1 MIKVL
6 IQVAGGSSDRRIY
19 NERTL
24 EYKETRQGSLPYIY
38 PYGFIL
44 GTMAE
49 DGACVDCYIIT
60 RESLEAGSIVD
71 CEPIGLLEQ
80 NEDGEID
87 HKILASLPNEKVE
100 VSQDLLHEM
109 QDFIHRLFAAYPE
122 MNVTVGNIMPRENAL
137 HHIYK
142 NREE

>member
-6 IQVAGGSSDRRIY
+6 IQVAGGSSNRHIY

-60 RESLEAGSIVD
+60 RERLEAGSIVE

-80 NEDGEID
+80 DEDGEID
-87 HKILASLPNEKVE
+87 HKVLASLFDRKVE
-100 VSQDLLHEM
+100 VSQELLQEM
-109 QDFIHRLFAAYPE
+109 RDFIHRLFDAHPE
-122 MNVTVGNIMPRENAL
+122 MHVTVGNILPREDAL